1 MVEYMKFVREAD
13 CLYQG
18 LWQRIKVSALRS
30 WARLQRAAEQHI
42 GIIGALFVLNWFT
55 IFWLNIQHYKD
66 QQLGVLAVDFIFV
79 LGGTVLYV
87 AMLGMLPV
95 KAVGRALL
103 ALSFFLSALLG
114 GLECFALWNYRAQI
128 GAGIITAVMQ
138 TNPQE
143 AAEFFWRYIGFKGAA
158 LSILFVLLCLV
169 LWRWLKSWRWSQS
182 SGHKRNRLLLIVF
195 LLSAGAG
202 CLLFNSYHSF
212 IINNDLDIPVVRVG
226 LSLDTA
232 LQNMRSYEE
241 ISTQAAIEPEL
252 TRNDSSIPYVI
263 FILGESTN
271 RHRLHLYGYPLE
283 NTPNLDELNDKGE
296 LAVFKE
302 VIAPQGATAAV
313 LRELFTFADAE
324 NTDTW
329 YKYNNLIDIMKKAG
343 YRTSW
348 LSNQES
354 SGIWG
359 SAGEFYGKRSDV
371 SRYTQLRESHEESGR
386 LDEELFPMVD
396 EALAASESSGQKQFM
411 VVHLMG
417 AHSLYYLRFPYLFT
431 KFRAEDIPAPQDGL
445 SEEKR
450 TEIAQYENALYYN
463 DFVVS
468 SIIGKFRDKD
478 ALVIYL
484 PDHGEAVY
492 DHGYRSG
499 HVEENPTQ
507 EMLEVPLIFW
517 GSPSFRQ
524 NHPDKWAQLRAAVER
539 PYMTDDMIH
548 TLLDILDIS
557 TPEYDP
563 AKSIVNQAF
572 NDQRPRMVQGRDFD
586 REIFGK

>member
-1 MVEYMKFVREAD
+1 MF
-13 CLYQG
+13 QG
-18 LWQRIKVSALRS
+18 LWSRAKAGVLWL
-30 WARLQRAAEQHI
+30 WARLQREVEQHA

-55 IFWLNIQHYKD
+55 IFWLNLHRYQT
-66 QQLGVLAVDFIFV
+66 QQLGVLAVDFFFV
-79 LGGTVLYV
+79 LGGTALYV
-87 AMLGMLPV
+87 ALLGMLPV
-95 KAVGRALL
+95 KAVGRGLL
-103 ALSFFLSALLG
+103 FFSFFLSALLG
-114 GLECFALWNYRAQI
+114 GLECFSLWNYQAQI

-143 AAEFFWRYIGFKGAA
+143 AVEFFWCYVGVKGLLLGISFA
-158 LSILFVLLCLV
+158 LLSFV
-169 LWRWLKSWRWSQS
+169 LWRWLRGFRWSRP
-182 SGHKRNRLLLIVF
+182 SGHLRSRLLFV
-195 LLSAGAG
+195 LLLLTAGAG
-202 CLLFNSYHSF
+202 GILFKYYHSF

-232 LQNMRSYEE
+232 VKNMRSFEE
-241 ISTQAAIEPEL
+241 ISTQAAVEPEII
-252 TRNDSSIPYVI
+252 RNDSSVPYVI

-271 RHRLHLYGYPLE
+271 RRRLHLYGYPLE
-283 NTPNLDELNDKGE
+283 NTPNLDELSSRGE
-296 LAVFKE
+296 LAVFRE
-302 VIAPQGATAAV
+302 VIAPQGATAAA
-313 LRELFTFADAE
+313 LREIFTFADAE

-329 YKYNNLIDIMKKAG
+329 YKYNNLIDVMKKAG
-343 YRTSW
+343 YHTCW

-359 SAGEFYGKRSDV
+359 SVSEFYGKRSDV
-371 SRYTQLRESHEESGR
+371 CRYTQIRESHEESGR
-386 LDEELFPMVD
+386 LDEELFPLVD
-396 EALAASESSGQKQFM
+396 EALAGAEGIGQKHFM

-445 SEEKR
+445 TEERR
-450 TEIAQYENALYYN
+450 TEIAQYENAIFYN

-468 SIIGKFRDKD
+468 SIIGKFWDKD

-507 EMLEVPLIFW
+507 EMLEVPLVFW
-517 GSPSFRQ
+517 GSPEFRSK
-524 NHPDKWAQLRAAVER
+524 HSDKWEQLQAAVNR

-548 TLLDILDIS
+548 TVLDLLDIA
-557 TPEYDP
+557 TAEYDP
-563 AKSIVNQAF
+563 AKSIINPAF
-572 NDQRPRMVQGRDFD
+572 NEKRPRMVQGRDFD
-586 REIFGK
+586 KEIFGK

>member
-1 MVEYMKFVREAD
+1 MF
-13 CLYQG
+13 QG
-18 LWQRIKVSALRS
+18 LWSRAKTGVLWL
-30 WARLQRAAEQHI
+30 WARLQREVEQRA

-55 IFWLNIQHYKD
+55 IFWLNLHRYQT
-66 QQLGVLAVDFIFV
+66 QQLGVLAVDFFFV
-79 LGGTVLYV
+79 LGGTALYV
-87 AMLGMLPV
+87 ALLGLLPA
-95 KAVGRALL
+95 KAAGRALL
-103 ALSFFLSALLG
+103 ALSFFISALLG
-114 GLECFALWNYRAQI
+114 GLECFALWNYQAQI

-138 TNPQE
+138 TNIHE
-143 AAEFFWRYIGFKGAA
+143 AGEFFWRYVGLKGLFLA
-158 LSILFVLLCLV
+158 LAFSLFCIII
-169 LWRWLKSWRWSQS
+169 WHWLKKWRWSQP
-182 SGHKRNRLLLIVF
+182 SGHLRSRLLLA
-195 LLSAGAG
+195 LLLLATAAGG
-202 CLLFNSYHSF
+202 VLFQSYHSF
-212 IINNDLDIPVVRVG
+212 IINDDLDIPVVRVG

-232 LQNMRSYEE
+232 VQNMRAFEE
-241 ISTQAAIEPEL
+241 ISTKAAVEPEL
-252 TRNDSSIPYVI
+252 VRNDSSIPYVI

-283 NTPNLDELNDKGE
+283 NTPNLDDLNSKGE

-359 SAGEFYGKRSDV
+359 SVGEFYSKRSDV

-386 LDEELFPMVD
+386 LDEELFPLIYEV
-396 EALAASESSGQKQFM
+396 LASAEGSGQKQFM

-431 KFRAEDIPAPQDGL
+431 KFRADDIPAPQNVL

-450 TEIAQYENALYYN
+450 TEIAQYENAIYYN
-463 DFVVS
+463 DFIVS
-468 SIIGKFRDKD
+468 SIIGMFRDKE

-492 DHGYRSG
+492 DQGYRSG

-507 EMLEVPLIFW
+507 EMLEVPLVIW

-524 NHPDKWAQLRAAVER
+524 KYQDKWAQLQEAVGR

-548 TLLDILDIS
+548 TMLDIVDIG
-557 TPEYDP
+557 TPEFDP
-563 AKSIVNQAF
+563 AKSIVNPSF
-572 NDQRPRMVQGRDFD
+572 NEKRPRMVQGRDFD
-586 REIFGK
+586 KEILGK